1 MPVLARF
8 VHTGGGAMRLG
19 YDGRQWGRD
28 RGLCE
33 ESYIMAFA
41 IFDGLFGSDDP
52 VSPLSNPDAG
62 TGTAVLERPEEETKL
77 DDGGNG
83 DADRFAHYVSR
94 DRIAESKMTGRP
106 VVALCGKVWVPKRD
120 PTHYPVCPDCKR
132 IYDEMMNS
140 SF

>member
-1 MPVLARF
+1 
-8 VHTGGGAMRLG
+8 
-19 YDGRQWGRD
+19 
-28 RGLCE
+28 
-33 ESYIMAFA
+33 MAFA

-106 VVALCGKVWVPKRD
+106 VVALCGQGVGAEALTP
-120 PTHYPVCPDCKR
+120 R
-132 IYDEMMNS
+132 ITRCARIASAFYDEMMNS

>member
-1 MPVLARF
+1 
-8 VHTGGGAMRLG
+8 
-19 YDGRQWGRD
+19 
-28 RGLCE
+28 
-33 ESYIMAFA
+33 MAFA

-62 TGTAVLERPEEETKL
+62 TGTAVLERPEEKTKL

-106 VVALCGKVWVPKRD
+106 VVALCGKVWVPKHD
-120 PTHYPVCPDCKR
+120 HTHYPVCPDCKR